1 MARCMMTKRKQKL
14 EKYLKEL
21 NQFNW
26 HHPEAYDDELKTQP
40 IKNYQDYYLAQVA
53 LILVNNYLLSIEQV
67 AGMINRPVATV
78 YRLVQRYDQE
88 FENLG
93 KLKEKIENGKDW

>member
-1 MARCMMTKRKQKL
+1 MTKRKQKL

-21 NQFNW
+21 NEFNW

-53 LILVNNYLLSIEQV
+53 LILVNNYLQSIEQV
-67 AGMINRPVATV
+67 AELVDRPVATV
-78 YRLVQRYDQE
+78 HRLVRRYDQE
-88 FENLG
+88 FENLE
-93 KLKEKIENGKDW
+93 KLKEAIGNGKDW

>member
-1 MARCMMTKRKQKL
+1 MMTKRKQKL

-21 NQFNW
+21 NEFNW

-53 LILVNNYLLSIEQV
+53 LILVNNYLQSIEQV
-67 AGMINRPVATV
+67 SEMIDRPVATV
-78 YRLVQRYDQE
+78 YRLVQRYNQE
-88 FENLG
+88 FENLEE
-93 KLKEKIENGKDW
+93 LREAIENGKDW